1 MFDISHPDVIAQ
13 IQHVQNTIQS
23 MIDENKVIINVANK
37 CDMVEKNEIKDILP
51 EDAFTVSAIKL
62 KGIDLLQSKIQEE
75 IIHAANLI
83 KKRIKVGNGSA
94 EASWLYKETTV
105 LNVEP
110 DSKNSQY
117 LIMDVFMTT
126 PIFYKFKRIFNV

>member
-1 MFDISHPDVIAQ
+1 
-13 IQHVQNTIQS
+13 
-23 MIDENKVIINVANK
+23 MINENKVIINVANK
-37 CDMVEKNEIKDILP
+37 CDMVEKNEIEDILP
-51 EDAFTVSAIKL
+51 EDTFTISAIKL
-62 KGIDLLQSKIQEE
+62 KGIDLLRSKIQEE

-83 KKRIKVGNGSA
+83 QKRIKVGNGSA
-94 EASWLYKETTV
+94 EASWLYKEATV
-105 LNVEP
+105 LNVVP